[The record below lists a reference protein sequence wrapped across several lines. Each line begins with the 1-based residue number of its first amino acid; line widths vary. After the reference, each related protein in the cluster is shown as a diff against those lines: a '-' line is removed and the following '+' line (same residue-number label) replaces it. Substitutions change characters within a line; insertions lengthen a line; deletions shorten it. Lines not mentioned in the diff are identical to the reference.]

1 MGTALSAGDTLM
13 LTGTARTDPV
23 QTPATDQVH
32 CRIFPGEHRHTCA
45 IGPDAYLDRY
55 GHRFGVGWL
64 W

>member
-1 MGTALSAGDTLM
+1 M